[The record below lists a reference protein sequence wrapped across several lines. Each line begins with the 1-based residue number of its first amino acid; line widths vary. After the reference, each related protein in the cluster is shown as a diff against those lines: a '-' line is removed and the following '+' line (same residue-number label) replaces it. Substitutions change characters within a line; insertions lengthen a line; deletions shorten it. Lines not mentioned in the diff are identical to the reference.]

1 MRVQWLLDRR
11 GAGDDWSRRDA
22 GTEYQDD
29 QIRAATRN
37 FVRAIEHRG
46 LQPRFVSSEG
56 VKQGQLRDGGLR
68 LLMLPHTVA
77 MAPKEAEEIR
87 SFVERGG
94 GVVADTEPGI
104 YDEHGRR
111 SAEPLLSEIFL
122 GPATRSASSF
132 SFGRGRAFYW
142 AVPAGHHS
150 ESGPRI
156 AEVLQAASVAPLLPL
171 SRSDGSAAGDVETYI
186 F

>member
-37 FVRAIEHRG
+37 FVRSLEHGG
-46 LQPRFVSSEG
+46 LQPRFVSAEA
-56 VKQGQLRDGGLR
+56 VKQGQLRDGSFR
-68 LLMLPHTVA
+68 ILMLPHTVA

-87 SFVERGG
+87 SFVEQGG
-94 GVVADTEPGI
+94 VVVADTEPGI

-111 SAEPLLSEIFL
+111 SAEPPLSEIFL
-122 GPATRSASSF
+122 GPATLAASCF
-132 SFGRGRAFYW
+132 SLAPGGALYY
-142 AVPAGHHS
+142 AGPAGHQ
-150 ESGPRI
+150 R
-156 AEVLQAASVAPLLPL
+156 A
-171 SRSDGSAAGDVETYI
+171 
-186 F
+186 